1 MERSARKE
9 IDIERLWTIRD
20 VAVRIGLA
28 VDTVRCLPDKAGS
41 WLCADR
47 ISRPVPIP
55 DYWDQFANRFESGY
69 TSDGSIRSTHLPEPD
84 DSNPD
89 SEENDMGG

>member
-20 VAVRIGLA
+20 VGVRIGLA

-47 ISRPVPIP
+47 ILQPVPIP
-55 DYWDQFANRFESGY
+55 D
-69 TSDGSIRSTHLPEPD
+69 
-84 DSNPD
+84 
-89 SEENDMGG
+89 